1 MKQEDDETIFH
12 HELLP
17 NSCLI
22 IIDRNVPQ
30 TQGLFSNVSGYFL
43 SGFCVSS
50 RVTRLIYLHTTY
62 ERRKYMNERLNL
74 ERKLFKEDF
83 CIEKTFQSVA
93 CNMDFDRQTKS
104 ASTKE
109 INIHST
115 KQTFD
120 FLNFISPSFE

>member
-83 CIEKTFQSVA
+83 SIKNLPECGMQHGFRPTDKKCIDKGNQY
-93 CNMDFDRQTKS
+93 
-104 ASTKE
+104 
-109 INIHST
+109 
-115 KQTFD
+115 
-120 FLNFISPSFE
+120 SFN